1 MPDFR
6 IDSERASFDVTT
18 RPGVPGI
25 SARVTGVQG
34 SFRATFGDDGAVDLA
49 QPVAGAFSLTVGDL
63 RTGNQWITARIPWL
77 GPADKALI
85 RGSIIHARPRPDG
98 KVDLPLTLEV
108 GDRTVKQVGTGQ
120 VVTRPAGTVEAYGG
134 TLCDPRSFGIPLP
147 PLVNLMVFVRWRLFL
162 EPFPDGVDPAL
173 DALLAEA
180 EAGGAT

>member
-1 MPDFR
+1 MPDYR

-18 RPGVPGI
+18 RPGIPGLG
-25 SARVTGVQG
+25 ARVTGVQG
-34 SFRATFGDDGAVDLA
+34 SFRASFDGDGTVDLT

-85 RGSIIHARPRPDG
+85 RGSITHARSRSDG

-108 GDRTVKQVGTGQ
+108 GDRTVTQVGSGQ
-120 VVTRPAGTVEAYGG
+120 LVTRPSGTIEAFGG

-147 PLVNLMVFVRWRLFL
+147 PLITLSVFVRWRLFL
-162 EPFPDGVDPAL
+162 EPFPDDIDPDL
-173 DALLAEA
+173 DRLLA
-180 EAGGAT
+180 GA